1 MTAVTTVATTLPD
14 HPDVRE
20 DYTLVLVATTALHI
34 GAPSDDGVTDLP
46 LATDGQGQ
54 LLVPGTSWAG
64 VLRATAS
71 RHLPG
76 ELVDSIFGFQG
87 QEDEDGGHASRL
99 FVSDT
104 IVAAGQVELRNGVG
118 IDRRRAAAAE
128 RLLYDRLVLPAGTG
142 LELRLR
148 YEGPDTD
155 GVERLVG
162 IVRAAGLRIGAG
174 TGRGLG
180 RLDCTSATALRTD
193 LTSRSA
199 VLALLTGTAEPTDVA
214 PSGGVTATG
223 LRFELAWS
231 PRRPVIVGGP
241 AAGKQADL
249 VPVLTAS
256 GAGLAPLLP
265 GSSVKGVLR
274 GAAERVIRTVR
285 DLPRPDPDAVAALNN
300 LARAVPAHGEVFGS
314 RDRRGALSVADT
326 VAGVEPVSREDWLQY
341 VSGNAQS
348 GWLSGGER
356 THVAIDRWTGGAA
369 ESRLFTVQET
379 TGVTWPPLVLELD
392 LHRVAEGRRRAAVT
406 LLGVTIG
413 LLLDGQ
419 LGLGHGTTRGLGE
432 PEIESVTV
440 TGMEPFGLPTY
451 RTGTD
456 WWAWLR
462 EVAAG
467 ADLVELLE
475 EAGQNA

>member
-1 MTAVTTVATTLPD
+1 MTDTTAATQLPG

-20 DYTLVLVATTALHI
+20 DYTLVLVAATALHV

-46 LATDGQGQ
+46 LATDGQGR

-64 VLRATAS
+64 VLRAAAS

-76 ELVDSIFGFQG
+76 EAVDSIFGFQDPN
-87 QEDEDGGHASRL
+87 DEDGGHASRL

-104 IVAAGQVELRNGVG
+104 AVTAGQVELRNGVG
-118 IDRRRAAAAE
+118 IDRWRAAAAD
-128 RLLYDRLVLPAGTG
+128 RLRYDRLVLPAGTG

-148 YEGPDTD
+148 YQGPATD

-162 IVRAAGLRIGAG
+162 IVRAVGLRIGAG

-180 RLDCTSATALRTD
+180 RLDCPSATAVRTN
-193 LTSRSA
+193 LTSRAA
-199 VLALLTGTAEPTDVA
+199 VLALLGGTATAAEVT
-214 PSGGVTATG
+214 PSGAAATG
-223 LRFELAWS
+223 LRFEVAWS
-231 PRRPVIVGGP
+231 PRRPVVVGGP
-241 AAGKQADL
+241 AAGEKADL

-285 DLPRPDPDAVAALNN
+285 NLPRPDSDAVAALND
-300 LARAVPAHGEVFGS
+300 LARAVPVHNEVFGS
-314 RDRRGALSVADT
+314 RDRCGALSVADT
-326 VAGVEPVSREDWLQY
+326 VASVEPLSTDEWLRY
-341 VSGNAQS
+341 VAGTARS

-356 THVAIDRWTGGAA
+356 THVGIDRWTGGAA
-369 ESRLFTVQET
+369 EHRLFTVQET

-392 LHRVAEGRRRAAVT
+392 LHRVAEGRRRAAVA

-413 LLLDGQ
+413 LLIDGQ

-432 PEIESVTV
+432 PVVESVSV
-440 TGMEPFGLPTY
+440 TGTEPFGLPTH
-451 RTGTD
+451 RTGAD

-462 EVAAG
+462 DVAGG
-467 ADLVELLE
+467 ADLVELLGE
-475 EAGQNA
+475 DGQNG

>member
-1 MTAVTTVATTLPD
+1 VAAD
-14 HPDVRE
+14 QV
-20 DYTLVLVATTALHI
+20 
-34 GAPSDDGVTDLP
+34 
-46 LATDGQGQ
+46 
-54 LLVPGTSWAG
+54 
-64 VLRATAS
+64 
-71 RHLPG
+71 
-76 ELVDSIFGFQG
+76 
-87 QEDEDGGHASRL
+87 
-99 FVSDT
+99 
-104 IVAAGQVELRNGVG
+104 VAAGQVELRNGVG

-148 YEGPDTD
+148 YEGPATD

-162 IVRAAGLRIGAG
+162 IVRAAGLRIGAS

-180 RLDCTSATALRTD
+180 RLDCTSAKTLRTD

-199 VLALLTGTAEPTDVA
+199 VLALLSGTAEATDVA
-214 PSGGVTATG
+214 PHGDVAATGG
-223 LRFELAWS
+223 LRFEVTWS
-231 PRRPVIVGGP
+231 PRRPVVIGGP
-241 AAGKQADL
+241 AAGEKADL

-274 GAAERVIRTVR
+274 AAVERVIRTVR
-285 DLPRPDPDAVAALNN
+285 DLPPPDPDAVAALNN
-300 LARAVPAHGEVFGS
+300 LARAVPVHGEVFGS

-326 VAGVEPVSREDWLQY
+326 VASVEPVSRGGWLRY
-341 VSGNAQS
+341 VSGQDQP
-348 GWLSGGER
+348 GWLRGER

-369 ESRLFTVQET
+369 EHRLFTVQET

-392 LHRVAEGRRRAAVT
+392 LHRVAEARRRAAVA

-432 PEIESVTV
+432 PVIESVTV
-440 TGMEPFGLPTY
+440 TGTESFGLPTY

-462 EVAAG
+462 EVASG
-467 ADLVELLE
+467 TDLVELLE
-475 EAGQNA
+475 GQRG